1 MTRNIVETPIED
13 LGPDWIDVAMEV
25 TTGDGS
31 VAGFRLARYERTTRD
46 GEPLWVL
53 FSAGAPWR
61 TEVGPGG
68 KIWRVPQE
76 PASVSATGGFGPPP
90 PQEARWGVT
99 APTAAPRSP
108 QSWVTP
114 SSAGPR

>member
-25 TTGDGS
+25 TTVDGS
-31 VAGFRLARYERTTRD
+31 IAGFRLARYERTTRD
-46 GEPLWVL
+46 DKPLWVL
-53 FSAGAPWR
+53 FSAGTPWR

-68 KIWRVPQE
+68 KIWRAGPE
-76 PASVSATGGFGPPP
+76 PAAVSAPGGFGPPP
-90 PQEARWGVT
+90 PQGAQWGVT
-99 APTAAPRSP
+99 APAAAPRSP

-114 SSAGPR
+114 SPAAPR